1 MAEILRVASLQRKVA
16 VITSA
21 AVAAALL
28 LGING
33 ARMAEE
39 LEQHQHLDLHLEE
52 VAQTLLSFAADDAR
66 SAAALPHGVL
76 PRVILPNPANPDL
89 RFQVWQKD
97 GPVLVQTNDAG
108 STAPLMP
115 LEQQG
120 FASGTVQGKPGR
132 IFALTSADHAFAVQ
146 VAEQFED
153 RDNDTPTLLIY
164 YFLPIALPLLLS
176 MFASWVLL
184 RRSANALD
192 ELVDRLRHL
201 DLLETGPVAIDK
213 PTHEILPVIEGVN
226 MLFQRAN
233 NALVTEQRFTSMA
246 AHELR
251 TPWAGVKAQ
260 AQLALKA
267 RSTQDLQESL
277 QAIIGCVNRA
287 SHVFDQLF
295 DLTRLESSGK
305 EITSKFQPVAI
316 ATVYQQVMDDLD
328 SRAVA
333 KRMAVYTR
341 WAQPMLYGLDF
352 ALFLLLRNLIS
363 NAILYGNEGGR
374 IDISTESVGDKV
386 ILTVDD
392 SGKGIPA
399 EDRAMAFERF
409 NRLDQ
414 HGSDGVGLGL
424 SIVLKVVELHSAT
437 IELLDSPLGG
447 LRVRVTLPSGI
458 QPSQAKIKPLELAK

>member
-1 MAEILRVASLQRKVA
+1 MAEILQVRSLQRKVA

-21 AVAAALL
+21 AVAVALL
-28 LGING
+28 LGISG

-39 LEQHQHLDLHLEE
+39 LEQHQHLDMHLEE
-52 VAQTLLSFAADDAR
+52 VAQTLLALAAEDAHNT
-66 SAAALPHGVL
+66 AALLHRATPHVFPL
-76 PRVILPNPANPDL
+76 NPANADL
-89 RFQVWQKD
+89 RFQVWLRD
-97 GPVLVQTNDAG
+97 GAVLLQTNDAE
-108 STAPLMP
+108 STRPLMP

-120 FASGTVQGKPGR
+120 FASATVQGKPGR
-132 IFALTSADHAFAVQ
+132 VYALASPDKAFAVQ

-153 RDNDTPTLLIY
+153 RDGDTATLLRY

-184 RRSANALD
+184 RRSATALD
-192 ELVDRLRHL
+192 NFADRLRHL
-201 DLLETGPVAIDK
+201 DLLNMGPVFIDK
-213 PTHEILPVIEGVN
+213 PTHEILPVIDEVN
-226 MLFQRAN
+226 ALFQRAN

-251 TPWAGVKAQ
+251 TPWAGIKAQ

-267 RSTQDLQESL
+267 RSPQDLQESL
-277 QAIIGCVNRA
+277 QSIITCVNRA

-295 DLTRLESSGK
+295 DLTRLESSGE
-305 EITSKFQPVAI
+305 EIASKFQPVPVAS
-316 ATVYQQVMDDLD
+316 VYQQVMGDLD
-328 SRAVA
+328 SKAVA
-333 KRMAVYTR
+333 KRIAVYTR
-341 WAQPMLYGLDF
+341 WGQAMLFGLDF

-374 IDISTESVGDKV
+374 IDISTECVDDKT
-386 ILTVDD
+386 ILCVDD
-392 SGKGIPA
+392 SGKGIPVEA
-399 EDRAMAFERF
+399 REMAFERF

-424 SIVLKVVELHSAT
+424 SIVRKVVELHNGT

-447 LRVRVTLPSGI
+447 LRVRVTLPAS
-458 QPSQAKIKPLELAK
+458 PNH